1 MSILYIMTL
10 ENMYSFKMLITLFP
24 FLFSIIGFLGY
35 LSNGE
40 IINSI
45 FFFFGLLLAILTGYI
60 FKVLKIG
67 TKQRKNLNNIC
78 GVILPNYLFEHS
90 TISLNQLFYS
100 YILTYIFGISLLNG
114 IWGDKWHIFSLITIV
129 TFTIFDMLY
138 FNGNNCSDINE
149 IFFGFVLGLIIA
161 LTMLTVK
168 MRYYG
173 NEKPYSEKKCHL
185 NGNNKYVCKE
195 TKEIKKEKELKKA
208 NMVQEYNKR
217 EGLKSPTRHLML
229 MLIIFS
235 LVAFLLFVQMF
246 SSDYGSKN
254 ANIYVFS
261 LILLFILCF
270 IMYFVKITTM
280 RSQSS
285 EKINIDEIMG
295 IIIICL
301 LIVGSI
307 SYRGINKMLNIRKVR
322 KVVPGY

>member
-1 MSILYIMTL
+1 MAL

-78 GVILPNYLFEHS
+78 GVILPNYLFEYS

-100 YILTYIFGISLLNG
+100 YVLTYIFGISLLNG
-114 IWGDKWHIFSLITIV
+114 EWGDKWHLFSLVFIV
-129 TFTIFDMLY
+129 AFTIFDMLY
-138 FNGNNCSDINE
+138 FNGNKCSDVNE
-149 IFFGFVLGLIIA
+149 IFFGFVLGLMIA
-161 LTMLTVK
+161 LIMLSVK

-173 NEKPYSEKKCHL
+173 NKKSYSEKKCHL

-195 TKEIKKEKELKKA
+195 TKEMKKDKELKKA

-217 EGLKSPTRHLML
+217 EGLKNPTRHLML

-235 LVAFLLFVQMF
+235 FVAYLLFVQMF
-246 SSDYGSKN
+246 STDYGSKN
-254 ANIYVFS
+254 AGIYVFS
-261 LILLFILCF
+261 LLGLFILCF

-280 RSQSS
+280 NKQYS

-295 IIIICL
+295 VVIICL

-307 SYRGINKMLNIRKVR
+307 SYGGINKILKIRNIRKVF
-322 KVVPGY
+322 PGT